1 MDLNLLSPLLQ
12 TFLVLFSTV
21 YFVPFISELLL
32 HETLS
37 AAHVHAQYTSSE
49 GGLENHHTQGAMKN
63 DCKLNPRL
71 VAAILWRDA
80 GATSPDV
87 VGSRIRM
94 SDEFAQDGLSIGVKN
109 GETTALRGS

>member
-1 MDLNLLSPLLQ
+1 M
-12 TFLVLFSTV
+12 
-21 YFVPFISELLL
+21 

-49 GGLENHHTQGAMKN
+49 GGLENDHTQGAMKN

-71 VAAILWRDA
+71 VAEILWRDA

-87 VGSRIRM
+87 VGSRIRI
-94 SDEFAQDGLSIGVKN
+94 SDEFAQDGLSIGAKDGGGGGGGR
-109 GETTALRGS
+109 GEGEMIRGFNPRE